1 MILPKNRDQRFTTIR
16 RGGLLTPETHII
28 LAIWA
33 ADCAT
38 RVLPLFELN
47 YPNDNRPR
55 SAIESTFAWTRG
67 EISMTQARTA
77 AFHSNAAASAIK
89 GAGRFAAYSAG
100 QAVAVA
106 HVAAHYLGA
115 AAYALKAIQENTNK
129 EDSREL
135 MKKEWEW
142 QIDAIPE
149 ELKLLVLEDQRNRN
163 SICWNVFFVQ

>member
-1 MILPKNRDQRFTTIR
+1 MILPKIRDRRFTTIR
-16 RGGLLTPETHII
+16 RGGLLTPETHFI

-33 ADCAT
+33 ANCAT
-38 RVLPLFELN
+38 RVLPLFEISH
-47 YPNDNRPR
+47 PNDSRPR
-55 SAIESTFAWTRG
+55 AAIDSTFAWTRG
-67 EISMTQARTA
+67 EISMTQARIA

-129 EDSREL
+129 ENSKEL
-135 MKKEWEW
+135 MKAEWEW
-142 QIDAIPE
+142 QINALPE
-149 ELKLLVLEDQRNRN
+149 ELKPLVLEDQRNRN
-163 SICWNVFFVQ
+163 PICWNVFFE